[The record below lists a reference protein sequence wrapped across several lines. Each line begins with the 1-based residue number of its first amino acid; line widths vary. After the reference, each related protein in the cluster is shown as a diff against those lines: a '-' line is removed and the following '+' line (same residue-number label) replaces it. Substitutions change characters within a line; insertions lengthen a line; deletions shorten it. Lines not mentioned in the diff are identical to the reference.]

1 MADGTIKY
9 VQDIKVGDYV
19 MSPKSEPVLVTSLG
33 RGQEEMFEIKS
44 KEKHHESFTVN
55 KSHILSLIKE
65 ENEIINIIVEDYLKF
80 SESQKQNIFRGY
92 RVAIEYPYKEVSID
106 PYYFGLQLY
115 NNFTNKYIISDFM
128 INSRKIRLQ
137 VLAGIID
144 SNKYKNNISEK
155 ENTLDMT
162 FVEEQLAIDTV
173 KLLRSLGFRAC
184 KFIKDIKIN
193 NEIIKNYII
202 NAYGDFS
209 IVPTKVYKWEKQ
221 ILKENPLTF
230 GFEVIP
236 KGIGDYY
243 GFTINSKDHLFLLGD
258 YTVTHNTESIASIVG
273 FLLDNY
279 SNMRIGI
286 FTPKI
291 QQAEMNVGRTAI
303 FYQMNEEKLNNEII
317 KCNKQKIELSNKSYV
332 QAVSGSDQSNI
343 EGLTFDVII
352 LDEAQKIT
360 NYTWSER
367 ISPMGLAFVQ

>member
-184 KFIKDIKIN
+184 KARPW
-193 NEIIKNYII
+193 YRTP
-202 NAYGDFS
+202 G
-209 IVPTKVYKWEKQ
+209 WRQ
-221 ILKENPLTF
+221 C
-230 GFEVIP
+230 
-236 KGIGDYY
+236 
-243 GFTINSKDHLFLLGD
+243 
-258 YTVTHNTESIASIVG
+258 
-273 FLLDNY
+273 
-279 SNMRIGI
+279 RIR
-286 FTPKI
+286 
-291 QQAEMNVGRTAI
+291 N
-303 FYQMNEEKLNNEII
+303 
-317 KCNKQKIELSNKSYV
+317 
-332 QAVSGSDQSNI
+332 
-343 EGLTFDVII
+343 
-352 LDEAQKIT
+352 
-360 NYTWSER
+360 
-367 ISPMGLAFVQ
+367 